1 MRAGRVDFGGC
12 VEPAVQHQGFWVRA
26 SACGPSGK
34 DAQVLDLLAR
44 RDEVAAKLAGLDLDA
59 LAEAGNAVP
68 VDGARLALPLPGPRA
83 VVAVGLNYREHAEE
97 VIWEAPPT
105 PLLFAK
111 WPSALSGPYDPIA
124 VDAALSTQVDY
135 EVELA
140 AIIGRP
146 TLDVDAGSALQ
157 HVAGYAVANDVSARD
172 VQAAESQWTRAKSFD
187 GFCPIGPWVTSA
199 DEVPDPQRLR
209 LSCTVNGEPRQDSTT
224 AKMVHTVADLIAF
237 VSRGMTLIPGDIV
250 LTGTPAG
257 VAVGSPSPQWLQP
270 GDVVVSE
277 IESLGRLKNIVVD
290 RAAR

>member
-1 MRAGRVDFGGC
+1 MRAGRVDFRGS

-26 SACGPSGK
+26 SACGPAGK
-34 DAQVLDLLAR
+34 GAEVLDLLAR
-44 RDEVAAKLAGLDLDA
+44 RDEIAAELAGLDLQA
-59 LAEAGNAVP
+59 LTEAGNAVR
-68 VDGARLALPLPGPRA
+68 VDDARLALPLPGPRA

-124 VDAALSTQVDY
+124 VDATLSAQVDH

-146 TLDVDAGSALQ
+146 TLDVDAASALQ

-172 VQAAESQWTRAKSFD
+172 IQAAESQWTRAKSFD

-209 LSCTVNGEPRQDSTT
+209 LSCTVNGARRQDSTT
-224 AKMVHTVADLIAF
+224 AQMVHTVADLIAF
-237 VSRGMTLIPGDIV
+237 VSRGMTLMPGDII

-257 VAVGSPSPQWLQP
+257 VAMGSPSPQWLRP
-270 GDVVVSE
+270 GDVVISE
-277 IESLGRLKNIVVD
+277 IESLGRLENVVVD

>member
-1 MRAGRVDFGGC
+1 MRAGRVDFGNS
-12 VEPAVQHQGFWVRA
+12 VEPAVQHQGFWVHA

-34 DAQVLDLLAR
+34 DADVLDLLAR
-44 RDEVAAKLAGLDLDA
+44 ADEIAAELAGLDVRA

-68 VDGARLALPLPGPRA
+68 LDGARLALPLVGPRA
-83 VVAVGLNYREHAEE
+83 VVAVGLNYREHADE

-111 WPSALSGPYDPIA
+111 WPSALTGPHDPIP
-124 VDAALSTQVDY
+124 VDAELSTQVDH

-146 TLDVDAGSALQ
+146 TRDVDAASALR

-199 DEVPDPQRLR
+199 DEVPDPQRLS
-209 LSCTVNGEPRQDSTT
+209 LSCTVNGERRQHSTT
-224 AKMVHTVADLIAF
+224 AQMIHTVADLIAF
-237 VSRGMTLIPGDIV
+237 VSRGMTLMPGDVV

-257 VAVGSPSPQWLQP
+257 VAMGSPSPQWLRP
-270 GDVVVSE
+270 GDEVVCE
-277 IESLGRLKNIVVD
+277 IEMLGRLRNVVVD